1 MIAEKGLDSA
11 SIVALS
17 DSALRRATFVPNLP
31 GPDELHWGD
40 GVIMVNAD
48 RIWLDGKLAPG
59 PDYRLYLTPKY
70 VETGPGFQTIK
81 VQSMQIRTIK
91 TFENFSLGLSD
102 GVDVT
107 NYQAVLIW
115 CEAFGKFITAA
126 ELQ

>member
-1 MIAEKGLDSA
+1 MVDVVCILLDSN
-11 SIVALS
+11 VAK
-17 DSALRRATFVPNLP
+17 
-31 GPDELHWGD
+31 G
-40 GVIMVNAD
+40 AD
-48 RIWLDGKLAPG
+48 
-59 PDYRLYLTPKY
+59 YCLYLTPKY

-91 TFENFSLGLSD
+91 AFENFSLGLSD